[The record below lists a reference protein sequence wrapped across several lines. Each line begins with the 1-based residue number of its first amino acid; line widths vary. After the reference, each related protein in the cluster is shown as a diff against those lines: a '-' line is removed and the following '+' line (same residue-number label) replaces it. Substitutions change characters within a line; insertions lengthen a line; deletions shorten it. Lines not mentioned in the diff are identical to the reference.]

1 MFCLFGRSRVL
12 AVKAVGKQV
21 FESSSSVRKELD
33 KHKGLSQLQKQAII
47 DQFVD
52 EEFKTMKIK
61 KVTQEYSAPEFVREA
76 FDLIKGDKENFS
88 DLAFMKKEPRV
99 EKSGKP
105 KVSPRTG
112 RQSMRWVANI

>member
-12 AVKAVGKQV
+12 AVKTVGKQV

-33 KHKGLSQLQKQAII
+33 KHDGLSQFQKQSII

-61 KVTQEYSAPEFVREA
+61 KVTKEYSAPEFVR
-76 FDLIKGDKENFS
+76 DLYSLIKNDKENFS
-88 DLAFMKKEPRV
+88 DLAFMKKQPRL

-105 KVSPRTG
+105 KVSPKTG
-112 RQSMRWVANI
+112 RQSMHWVSNI